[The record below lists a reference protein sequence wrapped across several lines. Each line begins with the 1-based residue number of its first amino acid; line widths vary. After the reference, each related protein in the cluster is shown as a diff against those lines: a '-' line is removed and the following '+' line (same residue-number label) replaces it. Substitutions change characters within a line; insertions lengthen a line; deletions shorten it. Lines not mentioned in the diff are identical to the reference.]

1 MANLPQDYQMTP
13 QEFIDFVANT
23 NDSFQLFKKVIDD
36 SCMTNPSKYT
46 ATQIAKLFPIKE
58 QQVYQLYALIDFSNG
73 NTTNWQMT
81 PNELVTFI
89 LENSNQES
97 IKSSLNEA
105 TMNQLTSLSNIM
117 SSTLNHTTY
126 SYQELA
132 SLIGVDQN
140 TTKSIYT
147 LYVSKNATTKM
158 TPQQFVN
165 FVLNHKNDTI
175 LASQISASMQKEL
188 TLLQTA
194 MNGVMNN
201 KKYTSQELSNL
212 LGIDKNKL
220 DLLYGLYTT
229 KYVNTNQSMSLK
241 EFVGFLLND
250 VLQNPEYASNF
261 DEETKT
267 KLNTIQ
273 TIMNDIDKKYTKD
286 EIFVILSEFTD
297 LLDKNTVEL
306 LYVYYGSYKDYQEE
320 WTMTV
325 EHFVNFLNDSIIND
339 PRFTDF
345 IEADMRKNVQ
355 DSKETVKEAKELLM
369 GNDYARIVID
379 TKLEAESE
387 ETFQWIQELKDEL
400 SADPNISEFYVIG
413 NSPMAY
419 EISQS
424 FQSELDFI
432 TIITMIAIFV
442 VVAITFKSLIIPLI
456 LVFMIQCA
464 VYMTMGI
471 LSFSGEGVYFIA
483 LLIVQSILMGA
494 TIDYAILYASY
505 YVEHRKTM
513 DIKASIINSYNKA
526 IHTILTSASILIIV
540 TLIVGHFASAIAA
553 KICKTV
559 SEGTLC
565 SSILILLLLPAVL
578 AMCDK
583 LIIKKDKKTKEG

>member
-36 SCMTNPSKYT
+36 SCMTNPNKYT
-46 ATQIAKLFPIKE
+46 STQIAKLFPIKE

-105 TMNQLTSLSNIM
+105 TMNQLKLLSNIM

-147 LYVSKNATTKM
+147 LYVSKNAATKM

-194 MNGVMNN
+194 MNGVMSN

-325 EHFVNFLNDSIIND
+325 EQFVNFLNDSIIND

-345 IEADMRKNVQ
+345 IEVHMRKNVQ

-432 TIITMIAIFV
+432 TIITMIAIFI

>member
-1 MANLPQDYQMTP
+1 MTP
-13 QEFIDFVANT
+13 QEFVNLVANT
-23 NDSFQLFKKVIDD
+23 NEQFQLLKKVIDD
-36 SCMTNPSKYT
+36 SCMSQPSQYT
-46 ATQIAKLFPIKE
+46 ATQMANLWNINVN
-58 QQVYQLYALIDFSNG
+58 QVYQLYALIDFSNG
-73 NTTNWQMT
+73 HIANWKIT
-81 PNELVTFI
+81 PNDFVTFI
-89 LENSNQES
+89 LENSNHEN
-97 IKSSLNEA
+97 IKNSMNEA
-105 TMNQLTSLSNIM
+105 IIQQLKLLSQIM
-117 SSTLNHTTY
+117 SSTINHTNY

-132 SLIGVDQN
+132 QLIGADEN

-165 FVLNHKNDTI
+165 FVLNHKNDST
-175 LASQISASMQKEL
+175 LANQMQGNTVKEL
-188 TLLQTA
+188 QLLQTT
-194 MNGVMNN
+194 MNGVTNH
-201 KKYTSQELSNL
+201 KKYTAQELSQL
-212 LGIDKNKL
+212 LGIDKEKL
-220 DLLYGLYTT
+220 NLLYGVYTT
-229 KYVNTNQSMSLK
+229 KYINTNQKMSLK
-241 EFVGFLLND
+241 EFIDFLEKD
-250 VLQNPEYASNF
+250 VLPNPSFASNF
-261 DEETKT
+261 NEETRT
-267 KLNTIQ
+267 QLDTIQ
-273 TIMNDIDKKYTKD
+273 TIMKELDKKYTKD

-297 LLDKNTVEL
+297 ILDKDTVAL
-306 LYVYYGSYKDYQEE
+306 LYVYYGSHKDYNEE

-325 EHFVNFLNDSIIND
+325 EEFVNFLNDSIIND
-339 PRFTDF
+339 ARFTDF
-345 IEADMRKNVQ
+345 IEADMRKNVV
-355 DSKETVKEAKELLM
+355 DSKETVKEAKELLI
-369 GNDYARIVID
+369 GKDYARIVIN
-379 TKLEAESE
+379 TKLEPESK

-424 FQSELDFI
+424 FQAELDFI

-442 VVAITFKSLIIPLI
+442 VVAMSFKSLVIPLI

-471 LSFSGEGVYFIA
+471 LSFAGEGVYFIA

-513 DIKASIINSYNKA
+513 DIKEAIIHSYNKS
-526 IHTILTSASILIIV
+526 IHTIFTSASILIIV

-559 SEGTLC
+559 SEGTFC
-565 SSILILLLLPAVL
+565 SSLLILLLLPAVL

-583 LIIKKDKKTKEG
+583 FIRTKGQD

>member
-36 SCMTNPSKYT
+36 SCMTNPNKYT
-46 ATQIAKLFPIKE
+46 STQIAKLFPIKE

-105 TMNQLTSLSNIM
+105 TMNQLKLLSNIM

-147 LYVSKNATTKM
+147 LYVSKNAATKM

-194 MNGVMNN
+194 MNGVMSN

-325 EHFVNFLNDSIIND
+325 EQFVNFLNDSIIND

-345 IEADMRKNVQ
+345 IEAHMRKNVQ

-432 TIITMIAIFV
+432 TIITMIAIFI

>member
-23 NDSFQLFKKVIDD
+23 NYSFQLFKKVIDD